1 MEKSAI
7 DPVTTM
13 FHKKGIHM
21 RELVPQSKCFPEE
34 CIIMDKRWMGV
45 TIIMVEMGVATN
57 NPYIYRPLLN
67 YSRN

>member
-1 MEKSAI
+1 
-7 DPVTTM
+7 
-13 FHKKGIHM
+13 M

-34 CIIMDKRWMGV
+34 CIIMDKRWMGGV